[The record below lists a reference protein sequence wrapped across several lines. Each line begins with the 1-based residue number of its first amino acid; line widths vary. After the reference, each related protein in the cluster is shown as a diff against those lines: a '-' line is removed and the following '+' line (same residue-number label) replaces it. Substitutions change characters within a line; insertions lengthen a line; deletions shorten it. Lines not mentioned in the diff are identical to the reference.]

1 MKKGKRIT
9 IITLLAAVAMLAL
22 SSCYT
27 HKKVISYDA
36 FLRQESQF
44 IDSMSAQGYTLSDSV
59 MNQGSHIFIFR
70 NNKDERLRF
79 QHNFMV
85 QTSVDSIKY
94 VDRKSIR
101 SYGCVASNPTLCDS
115 LNVQDPKLEA
125 DTTIKAYRTWPIV
138 VGIVAAKA
146 FEWAAV
152 IGIYKLFE

>member
-9 IITLLAAVAMLAL
+9 IITLLAAVAMFAL

-70 NNKDERLRF
+70 NTN
-79 QHNFMV
+79 
-85 QTSVDSIKY
+85 
-94 VDRKSIR
+94 
-101 SYGCVASNPTLCDS
+101 S
-115 LNVQDPKLEA
+115 L
-125 DTTIKAYRTWPIV
+125 YRH
-138 VGIVAAKA
+138 
-146 FEWAAV
+146 
-152 IGIYKLFE
+152 L